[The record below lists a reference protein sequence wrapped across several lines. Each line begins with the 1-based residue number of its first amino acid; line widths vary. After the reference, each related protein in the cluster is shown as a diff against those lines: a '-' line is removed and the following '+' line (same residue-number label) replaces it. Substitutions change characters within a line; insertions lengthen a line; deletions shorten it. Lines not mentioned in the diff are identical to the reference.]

1 MKRGPGKTE
10 EESKKPHPL
19 KFYMTF
25 QVFLS
30 SIPSPLLRK
39 ISLTS
44 LNLSQQSPSPN
55 LSANLI
61 NWQPPQYVTYNLFA
75 LSLWKIL
82 WSSELE
88 YRFLEPNF
96 LIQVLTSPDSNS
108 EFSDK
113 SLILPVS
120 DSCISQLFLIV
131 GFTAAS
137 LVLWRINCFPSVLS
151 YFLQNG
157 SAVGKSKI
165 WYILSLN
172 IAACFLRNTCL
183 NAYFRQMCAII
194 YNIQPHLSV

>member
-1 MKRGPGKTE
+1 MTDLDTATIDNFWKLRQTRSPRTWKAMKRGPGKTE

-61 NWQPPQYVTYNLFA
+61 NRQPPQYVTYNLFA

-120 DSCISQLFLIV
+120 DS
-131 GFTAAS
+131 T
-137 LVLWRINCFPSVLS
+137 
-151 YFLQNG
+151 
-157 SAVGKSKI
+157 SA
-165 WYILSLN
+165 
-172 IAACFLRNTCL
+172 
-183 NAYFRQMCAII
+183 
-194 YNIQPHLSV
+194 